1 MGRWPDGVMEYWSIA
16 SEVPSLQYSDTPLSR
31 VNLPVRQFHHPL
43 RMRRNIRVVRGND
56 QRGLFFDAEILEQLD
71 DFTTGV
77 RIEIAGRFIGQEQ
90 FRLVDERAG
99 DGHALLFAAGK
110 FGRPVLHTVLET
122 NPGEQV
128 ASARPGLADG
138 SAGHARRQTDIFER
152 IEFRQQMIRLKNETD
167 AVVAEKRQ
175 LTLGECGQV
184 LPGKM
189 DFARVG
195 RVKSADEMEQR
206 AFAGTGRA
214 AQGQRSEEHTSE

>member
-1 MGRWPDGVMEYWSIA
+1 M
-16 SEVPSLQYSDTPLSR
+16 
-31 VNLPVRQFHHPL
+31 
-43 RMRRNIRVVRGND
+43 RGND
-56 QRGLFFDAEILEQLD
+56 QRGLFFGVESFEQLD
-71 DFTTGV
+71 DFTTGM

-90 FRLVDERAG
+90 FRLVDEGAG
-99 DGHALLFAAGK
+99 DGHALLLAAGK
-110 FGRPVLHTVLET
+110 FGRPVLHAVLET

-175 LTLGECGQV
+175 LTPGECGEI

-189 DFARVG
+189 DFTRVG
-195 RVKSADEMEQR
+195 RVESADEMEQR

-214 AQGQRSEEHTSE
+214 AQSQEFTAQHLEIDAAQHFERALAHGVSLGEGAGGKQWLTHDRPPIGNGKTSNIEHPTLNIQ